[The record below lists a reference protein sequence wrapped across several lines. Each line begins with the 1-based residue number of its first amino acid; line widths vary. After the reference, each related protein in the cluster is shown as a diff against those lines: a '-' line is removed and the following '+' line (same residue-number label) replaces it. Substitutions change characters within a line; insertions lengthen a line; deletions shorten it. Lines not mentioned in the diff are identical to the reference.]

1 MCGPRITNLWYDMC
15 GFHTKALSLVL
26 LRWVLK
32 SERGLKPFLEP
43 PIKPTISIQG
53 PHVTPC
59 EKKGSNM
66 ERLKTMPM
74 HPGESEGGYI
84 YIYIYKF
91 ASLEG
96 SERAPFWTCSF
107 WGSEAGLKPS
117 RSPIWAFNPDWRERG
132 PLGWTLP
139 NIWVCG
145 KKMET
150 MYPRWQY
157 GNKRSRPL
165 QATKFIPPIWMIRC

>member
-1 MCGPRITNLWYDMC
+1 MICVASTQSPFIGSSTLGFEVWKRFETLFGTTNQADDFDPRAPCDP
-15 GFHTKALSLVL
+15 
-26 LRWVLK
+26 LR
-32 SERGLKPFLEP
+32 
-43 PIKPTISIQG
+43 
-53 PHVTPC
+53 
-59 EKKGSNM
+59 KKGSNM

-74 HPGESEGGYI
+74 HPGESEGG

>member
-15 GFHTKALSLVL
+15 GFHTKPFHWFFYVGFWSLKEVWNPFWNHQSS
-26 LRWVLK
+26 RRFRSKGPMWPPAK
-32 SERGLKPFLEP
+32 KGLKYGKAKDYAYAPRR
-43 PIKPTISIQG
+43 IRG
-53 PHVTPC
+53 WVC
-59 EKKGSNM
+59 
-66 ERLKTMPM
+66 
-74 HPGESEGGYI
+74 
-84 YIYIYKF
+84 IYIYKF